1 MDLLGLVDLV
11 RLGSVSSRLRD
22 GLETP
27 TRQLAMEHCRVVSAR
42 ANRSEGHRQ
51 DLMGM
56 MVEVASQRDAAE
68 QRADAAEQRADA
80 AEQVARELRAQIR
93 EMAVA
98 HRQLEQAHVGELAEA
113 KRARR

>member
-1 MDLLGLVDLV
+1 MDASGVVGLVQMAGCCRALH
-11 RLGSVSSRLRD
+11 
-22 GLETP
+22 GLFSEGAVKASMGLYLEAST
-27 TRQLAMEHCRVVSAR
+27 R

-68 QRADAAEQRADA
+68 QRADAADQRAEA
-80 AEQVARELRAQIR
+80 AEQVARELRAHIR

-98 HRQLEQAHVGELAEA
+98 RRQLEQAHVGELAEA